1 MTPLSFKQILHKIH
15 TKYRIF
21 RFNRIPGLKL
31 GNGVIFQGKP
41 IIDIREGAAIIIKE
55 GVSLGSKNSYYHLNM
70 HSPVKLYADRP
81 GATITIGER
90 TRVWGSCIHA
100 YSAITIGKKC
110 LIAANC
116 QIIDGSG
123 HDLSFDDVANRI
135 NTTGNSSPI
144 VIEDYVWIGANSIIL
159 PGVTIGKGSVIG
171 AGSIVTKDI
180 PAMVVASGNPAKVV
194 RTSGEVKTKKSD

>member
-1 MTPLSFKQILHKIH
+1 
-15 TKYRIF
+15 
-21 RFNRIPGLKL
+21 
-31 GNGVIFQGKP
+31 
-41 IIDIREGAAIIIKE
+41 
-55 GVSLGSKNSYYHLNM
+55 M

-100 YSAITIGKKC
+100 YSAITIGKKY

-135 NTTGNSSPI
+135 NTSGNSS
-144 VIEDYVWIGANSIIL
+144 DSFHSIKLSLRCI
-159 PGVTIGKGSVIG
+159 SV
-171 AGSIVTKDI
+171 
-180 PAMVVASGNPAKVV
+180 
-194 RTSGEVKTKKSD
+194 KS